1 MSEDKAK
8 IFLDRVLNRIEIGEF
23 DEHLS
28 LPFASKKMLKIL
40 VEEKMQKK
48 VETKSTPVISEKEL
62 FDLIDDIRETAAQTT
77 ATFIRVGIL
86 KENAKGIIPRYQ
98 ISDKWAKFL
107 NPPKATA
114 KPE

>member
-8 IFLDRVLNRIEIGEF
+8 IFLDRILDRIEIGEF

-48 VETKSTPVISEKEL
+48 VETKSTTVISEKEL
-62 FDLIDDIRETAAQTT
+62 FDMIEDIRETAAQTT

-86 KENAKGIIPRYQ
+86 QENDKGVTPRYQ
-98 ISDKWAKFL
+98 MTDKWAKYL

-114 KPE
+114 KPV